1 MATRTA
7 SSVDRTVDK
16 MFRQMAQSSKAAA
29 GSSASSSTAAQALEQ
44 MAQIQKR
51 IARGDTNAAQFLI
64 ERATASQD
72 MADDSSVD
80 ALRQSMRA
88 AKKQKA
94 TSDQAANSSKQR
106 LFIGAGVVV
115 ACLLAVVFAVGGFR
129 SAGNSVQ
136 GTIYVDQQSAA
147 DLEMVFHSVSQSD
160 VRVKLRTNADGSFVV
175 ESLPPGDYKI
185 ILLPTD
191 GVHAIPKHYSS
202 QISTP
207 LRLKLHEDTSDL
219 TMNVASERKTR
230 QG

>member
-7 SSVDRTVDK
+7 RSVDRTVDK
-16 MFRQMAQSSKAAA
+16 MLRKMAKSSQAAA

-51 IARGDTNAAQFLI
+51 ISRGDTDAAQFLI
-64 ERATASQD
+64 EKATASQELT
-72 MADDSSVD
+72 DDSSVD
-80 ALRQSMRA
+80 ALRQSMREA
-88 AKKQKA
+88 RKRKA
-94 TSDQAANSSKQR
+94 STQADSSKQR
-106 LFIGAGVVV
+106 LFIGAG
-115 ACLLAVVFAVGGFR
+115 AALASLLAVVFAVGGFG
-129 SAGNSVQ
+129 SAGHSVR
-136 GTIYVDQQSAA
+136 GTIYVDEHTAA
-147 DLEMVFHSVSQSD
+147 DLDIIFHSVSQSD
-160 VRVKLRTNADGSFVV
+160 VRVKLRTSADGSFSV

-202 QISTP
+202 PISTP

-219 TMNVASERKTR
+219 TMNVASDRKMR